1 MAGRKATI
9 SRETR
14 ETRIDLSLVV
24 DGSGRNEIT
33 TGIGFFDHMLMSL
46 AVHSRIDLDVKAKGD
61 SEVDQHHTVEDVG
74 ICLGRALREAAGAKA
89 GISRFGYG
97 CVPMDEALV
106 EAVIDFSGRGHLVF
120 NGEMPVE
127 HVGGFETS
135 CIEEF
140 LRAFAVNAGL
150 TLHVNVRYG
159 TNAHHMIEALFKALA
174 RALLEAVAVG
184 GGKKGIPSTKG
195 VL

>member
-1 MAGRKATI
+1 MAERKAAI

-14 ETRIDLSLVV
+14 ETRIDLNLVI
-24 DGSGRNEIT
+24 DGNGQSKIS
-33 TGIGFFDHMLMSL
+33 TGIGFFDHMLVSL
-46 AVHSRIDLDVKAKGD
+46 AVHSLMDLEVEAKGD
-61 SEVDQHHTVEDVG
+61 REVDQHHTVEDVG
-74 ICLGRALREAAGAKA
+74 ICFGRAIREAVGSKA
-89 GISRFGYG
+89 GINRFGFG

-106 EAVIDFSGRGHLVF
+106 ETVIDFSGRGHLVF

-127 HVGGFETS
+127 HVGDFETS
-135 CIEEF
+135 CIEDF

-159 TNAHHMIEALFKALA
+159 TNAHHMIEAMFKALA
-174 RALLEAVAVG
+174 RALLQAL
-184 GGKKGIPSTKG
+184 GKSAGQQGIPSSKG